1 MLMILV
7 QRNPDKT
14 FKCIHIYVI
23 TKNIQIQV
31 QIFLYSNIKLKS
43 RLSFNNFQIHRCIVI
58 SFDFSVLSLKFYH
71 IFIKNE
77 KNYRKKS
84 NKNKDPFER
93 IQKSHSSADI
103 SGPGRFN

>member
-43 RLSFNNFQIHRCIVI
+43 RLFFNNFQIHRCIVI
-58 SFDFSVLSLKFYH
+58 SFDFSF
-71 IFIKNE
+71 
-77 KNYRKKS
+77 
-84 NKNKDPFER
+84 
-93 IQKSHSSADI
+93 QA
-103 SGPGRFN
+103 